1 MRVLQRSRGGL
12 RRSTKSKSAVRSID
26 PSRAANRGPSLTGI
40 IKRHSRVYARAFR
53 YRTMRDSATE
63 LNDSSRRDRRAKG
76 KRDREIER
84 ERGSPNRG
92 WYGAQRHRGMGSVF
106 PEMETGGGLQHSPP
120 AYLFAIGLINSYE
133 KEVESR
139 RVRWFTVSYSACT
152 VFVKFAELFGAGVVN
167 GGLWSDLWTAVRKTS
182 WEKFVP

>member
-63 LNDSSRRDRRAKG
+63 LNVSSRRDRRAKG
-76 KRDREIER
+76 KRDRERER
-84 ERGSPNRG
+84 ERFAEPWLIRSTKAPGDGLRVSGNGNRG
-92 WYGAQRHRGMGSVF
+92 WAA
-106 PEMETGGGLQHSPP
+106 T
-120 AYLFAIGLINSYE
+120 FAPCLP
-133 KEVESR
+133 
-139 RVRWFTVSYSACT
+139 VRDRSD
-152 VFVKFAELFGAGVVN
+152 KF
-167 GGLWSDLWTAVRKTS
+167 VRKRGGKPVST
-182 WEKFVP
+182 VVHGVL